1 MKTKIRKNADRILLF
16 TVPVL
21 TFLFLCGIVYIPF
34 MNQIG
39 YFYDSTVIRTYVES
53 CMGQREDRKNS
64 TPSQSESSLLPDND
78 IHTELLRARRY
89 NREIESRQIC
99 EPFYY
104 RGSIN
109 EPQEYH
115 SLLAGP
121 GGVMCI
127 LEIPS
132 INVYLPVGHGTSDE
146 VLEKMAGHVCGT
158 SLPVGGRSANAVI
171 AAHSGRPSSRLFTD
185 LGQMTSGDKIYV
197 HVGNEILTYMVCS
210 DSDIYVVLPY
220 DGLPEHAASY
230 GYDAPYFQIVPG
242 EDILTLYTCTPVG
255 INSHRLIVQARRIET
270 DTDKAPSYMDFSETK
285 GVKSLLAA
293 CLYALVPLLGSAL
306 MYMQVRRSGD
316 SDIKRLP
323 H

>member
-104 RGSIN
+104 RGSSN
-109 EPQEYH
+109 EPREYH

-255 INSHRLIVQARRIET
+255 INSHRLIVRARRIAT
-270 DTDKAPSYMDFSETK
+270 DEEMVDGHRDISVPRNLN
-285 GVKSLLAA
+285 VLLLL
-293 CLYALVPLLGSAL
+293 CSYALIPFFGSVL
-306 MYMQVRRSGD
+306 MYRWIR
-316 SDIKRLP
+316 
-323 H
+323 HT

>member
-1 MKTKIRKNADRILLF
+1 MITKIRKDADRILLF

-21 TFLFLCGIVYIPF
+21 TFFFLCGIVYIPF

-39 YFYDSTVIRTYVES
+39 YFYDSTVIRTYTWS
-53 CMGQREDRKNS
+53 CTGQGEDGKNG
-64 TPSQSESSLLPDND
+64 TPSQSENSLLPDED
-78 IHTELLRARRY
+78 IQTELLRARRY

-104 RGSIN
+104 RGSSN
-109 EPQEYH
+109 EPREYH

-185 LGQMTSGDKIYV
+185 LGQLASGDKIYV

-210 DSDIYVVLPY
+210 DSDISVVLPY

-255 INSHRLIVQARRIET
+255 INSHRLIVRARRIAADEEMMDGRRDVT
-270 DTDKAPSYMDFSETK
+270 APRDLKNLF
-285 GVKSLLAA
+285 LL
-293 CLYALVPLLGSAL
+293 CSYALIPFIGSVL
-306 MYMQVRRSGD
+306 MYRR
-316 SDIKRLP
+316 IR
-323 H
+323 HT